1 MKIKL
6 NGELELE
13 NLEKFTEVSSNL
25 VNEYINEW
33 KDQGK
38 KIIGYTCTYA
48 PQELIHAA
56 GILPY
61 RVRGVTCSGT
71 SNADIYMSK
80 FNCSFCRC
88 VLELGLTG
96 SYDFL
101 DGICYL
107 NGCDHI
113 RRVYDNL
120 IAHVKISFKDFLP
133 VPHIISDEGFEY
145 YMEGTNAFKNHI
157 EEHFGVKITEKDL
170 KNSIRVYNETRR
182 LFEELYELRKRD
194 NPPVSGA
201 QTLSILAASTAM
213 PREKFNS
220 MLASLLEG
228 LQDFEGIKDYD
239 ARLMIA
245 GSELDHPLLLELI
258 EDLGGLIVTDSLCFG
273 TRQFKGLVEEE
284 GDPLKSISR
293 RYYTHNPCPRMIRE
307 YPNKL
312 ALVKELIN
320 ESKVD
325 GAIFERISFCDPH
338 GVDNIMISKE
348 LEKMDIPTL
357 VLERDYQIGDAGR
370 FRTRVQAFLER
381 IGG

>member
-1 MKIKL
+1 M
-6 NGELELE
+6 LE
-13 NLEKFTEVSSNL
+13 NP
-25 VNEYINEW
+25 YIKDW

-38 KIIGYTCTYA
+38 KVLGYTCTYA
-48 PQELIHAA
+48 PQELIHSAS
-56 GILPY
+56 ILPY
-61 RVRGVTCSGT
+61 RIRGITCTGT
-71 SNADIYMSK
+71 ANADIYMSK

-120 IAHVKISFKDFLP
+120 IAHVKIPFKDFLP
-133 VPHIISDEGFEY
+133 VPHIISDDGLEY
-145 YMEGTNAFKNHI
+145 YMEGINNFKNHI
-157 EEHFGVKITEKDL
+157 EEHFKVKITDEKL
-170 KNSIRVYNETRR
+170 KNSIKVYNESRR
-182 LFEELYELRKRD
+182 LLEELYDLRKRND
-194 NPPVSGA
+194 PPVSGA

-213 PREKFNS
+213 QREQFND
-220 MLASLLEG
+220 MLESLLHELKNSG
-228 LQDFEGIKDYD
+228 GIQDYD

-245 GSELDHPLLLELI
+245 GSEIDRPLLLKLI

-284 GDPLKSISR
+284 GDPLESISR

-307 YPNKL
+307 YPSKL
-312 ALVKELIN
+312 SQVKELIK

-348 LEKMDIPTL
+348 LEKMGIPTL